1 MWGRENSEPV
11 VGFGPQLARCAMRCR
26 ASAAERIEERP
37 GWIRSSAV
45 VACFIMLISRNSFEA
60 LCREQGD
67 ACISVYM
74 PTHRR
79 GSEIDQDPIRLKN
92 LISETHDRLA
102 ERAVDREAL
111 STSLDEMERLVD
123 DRPFWRHQGEGLA
136 LFGSERG
143 LQSYRL
149 STPVAEL
156 TYVGRRHCVRP
167 LLPAVS
173 DGGMF
178 HILALSQNSVR
189 LLQCGWESVR
199 EVDSHDIPDSLA
211 EALGYDWEQKS
222 LQFHTGAQP
231 VGAGRSPRAAVFHGH
246 GSGSDAE
253 GKEEIERFLR
263 RVDEGIT
270 QLLEGDSSPLVVA
283 AVDFESALYRDIS
296 RHPNVL
302 ERAVVGNP
310 DHRSAVELHA
320 AALPLVE
327 PHLTAAARR
336 ARARL
341 AEAAHSS
348 NVVHGI
354 AGTLG
359 AADAGRVDTLFVS
372 PEEPVW
378 GRFDGESGQ
387 VDAHPDRQ
395 TGDDDLLDLAIA
407 RAIETGA
414 EVLPAEREGMPGRE
428 PIAALL
434 RY

>member
-1 MWGRENSEPV
+1 
-11 VGFGPQLARCAMRCR
+11 
-26 ASAAERIEERP
+26 
-37 GWIRSSAV
+37 
-45 VACFIMLISRNSFEA
+45 MLISRNSFEA

-67 ACISVYM
+67 ACFSVYM

-79 GSEIDQDPIRLKN
+79 GAEIDQDPIRLKN

-102 ERAVDREAL
+102 EQEIDSGAL
-111 STSLDEMERLVD
+111 STPLDEMKRLVE
-123 DRPFWRHQGEGLA
+123 DRQFWRHQGKGLA
-136 LFGSERG
+136 LFGSEGG

-149 STPVAEL
+149 SVPVAEL

-173 DGGMF
+173 DGGRF

-199 EVDSHDIPDSLA
+199 EIDSHDIPDSLA

-231 VGAGRSPRAAVFHGH
+231 VGAGGSPRAAVFHGH

-263 RVDEGIT
+263 RVDAGIT
-270 QLLEGDSSPLVVA
+270 ELLVGDSSPLVVA

-296 RHPNVL
+296 RHANVL

-310 DHRSAVELHA
+310 DHRSAEELHA

-327 PHLTAAARR
+327 PHLTSAARR
-336 ARARL
+336 ARERL

-348 NVVHGI
+348 DVVRGL
-354 AGTLG
+354 AATLG
-359 AADAGRVDTLFVS
+359 AAESGRVDTLFVA
-372 PEEPVW
+372 PEAPVW
-378 GRFDGESGQ
+378 GRFESTSGR
-387 VDAHPDRQ
+387 VEAHADRQ
-395 TGDDDLLDLAIA
+395 TGDDDLLDLAIVK
-407 RAIETGA
+407 AIGTGA
-414 EVLPAEREGMPGRE
+414 EVLPGEREGMPERE